1 MSSGTEIGNGGRRG
15 RLART
20 EGSFGADAGSERSGI
35 GAGRMRGRRG
45 PMRGQRGVAAR
56 SMRGRCEADARPT
69 TEAFGKKRERTKK
82 NGAKKLPLS
91 K

>member
-1 MSSGTEIGNGGRRG
+1 MPSGTEVGNGGGRRE
-15 RLART
+15 RRART
-20 EGSFGADAGSERSGI
+20 RPMQGRAQDGSGADAG
-35 GAGRMRGRRG
+35 
-45 PMRGQRGVAAR
+45 PM
-56 SMRGRCEADARPT
+56 